1 MEFFLGFF
9 KNFFI
14 ICSAAAWLTA
24 QLLKIA
30 TGAFKNRT
38 KKMSV
43 TEVLFGTGG
52 MPSSHTAAVC
62 ALASGAA
69 IQFGLHSFEFA
80 LSAVLTLIVI
90 RDATGVRREVG
101 KHSELLNNMR
111 EQNGQD
117 IEAEAELTSPD
128 GKNKKAK
135 DKDALFK
142 EFIGHTPAQVLVG
155 ALLGIVIPILMS
167 FIPAFHIN
175 ILSL

>member
-9 KNFFI
+9 KNFYM
-14 ICSAAAWLTA
+14 ICAAVAWLIA

-52 MPSSHTAAVC
+52 MPSSHTAAVM
-62 ALASGAA
+62 ALASASA
-69 IQFGLHSFEFA
+69 ISCGLNSFEFA
-80 LSAVLTLIVI
+80 ISGVLALVVI

-101 KHSELLNNMR
+101 KHSELLNSMR
-111 EQNGQD
+111 EQEENG
-117 IEAEAELTSPD
+117 ELS
-128 GKNKKAK
+128 GK
-135 DKDALFK
+135 DLFK

-155 ALLGIVIPILMS
+155 AILGILIPIGMS
-167 FIPAFHIN
+167 FIPAFHIDLMN
-175 ILSL
+175 L